1 MGTNTAH
8 LALAFAREASACM
21 QCNNP
26 APGDMDGRPKPN
38 HESTTTTLPA
48 KKVQRTLA
56 ANPTARMYACPAS
69 QASHYAPA

>member
-1 MGTNTAH
+1 MQ
-8 LALAFAREASACM
+8 M

-26 APGDMDGRPKPN
+26 APGDMDGANPS

-48 KKVQRTLA
+48 KKKVQRALA